1 MHRNVALP
9 QHQQLNVIY
18 KQHFMLILNDIQI
31 RQKIKR
37 LTIEILERNFDASEI
52 ILAGINNNGLA
63 MAELLLQ
70 GLMERTTIPITL
82 TRIRI
87 SPAAPIANPI
97 VLEMPL
103 DRVNDKTIIV
113 VDDVA
118 NTGRSLFYALKPLM
132 DILPKKIEIA
142 VLVDRKHKAFPI
154 QPDYVGLSLAT
165 TLKEHIDVKIRD
177 VEDMSV
183 HLT

>member
-1 MHRNVALP
+1 
-9 QHQQLNVIY
+9 
-18 KQHFMLILNDIQI
+18 MLILNDIQI

-37 LTIEILERNFDASEI
+37 LTIEILERNFDAPEI

-63 MAELLLQ
+63 MAQLLMQ
-70 GLMERTTIPITL
+70 GLAERTSIPITL

-87 SPAAPIANPI
+87 SPAAPVDNPI
-97 VLEMPL
+97 VIEMPL
-103 DRVNDKTIIV
+103 EQVENKAIIV

-132 DILPKKIEIA
+132 AILPKKIEIA
-142 VLVDRKHKAFPI
+142 VLVDRKHKSFPI

-177 VEDMSV
+177 VSEMSV

>member
-1 MHRNVALP
+1 
-9 QHQQLNVIY
+9 
-18 KQHFMLILNDIQI
+18 MLILNDIQI

-37 LTIEILERNFDASEI
+37 LTIEILERNFDAPEI

-63 MAELLLQ
+63 MAQLLMQ
-70 GLMERTTIPITL
+70 GLVERTTIPITL

-87 SPAAPIANPI
+87 SPAAPVDNPI

-103 DRVNDKTIIV
+103 EQVENKAIIV

-132 DILPKKIEIA
+132 AILPKKIEIA
-142 VLVDRKHKAFPI
+142 VLLDRKHKSFPI

-177 VEDMSV
+177 VGEMSV